1 MSLLPH
7 QFGNFKR
14 PVVDRLR
21 EKNRDKHDDRE
32 GNDSN
37 HLAALRKCPC
47 IITLKVP
54 AGEVHHLKSLGAGKE
69 RGAGRRAS
77 DRWGVPLSRD
87 AHNSVEAVGSRN
99 EMRWFA
105 EHGIPDPHALAA
117 ALWAVRPTNGSAKAI
132 KAATE
137 AMTKIIIAN
146 RKHLSGGKVE

>member
-7 QFGNFKR
+7 QLGNWKPKR
-14 PVVDRLR
+14 TDRLK

-47 IITLKVP
+47 IVTLRVP

-69 RGAGRRAS
+69 RGVGRRAS
-77 DRWGVPLSRD
+77 DRWGVPLSRSP
-87 AHNSVEAVGSRN
+87 HNAVEAVGSRN
-99 EMRWFA
+99 ELRWFA
-105 EHGIPDPHALAA
+105 ENGVEDPHDLAG
-117 ALWAVRPTNGSAKAI
+117 ALWAVRPSNGSAKAI

-137 AMTKIIIAN
+137 AMTKIIIAHHTS
-146 RKHLSGGKVE
+146 KKASS

>member
-14 PVVDRLR
+14 PLVDRL
-21 EKNRDKHDDRE
+21 KGKIRDKHDDRE

-47 IITLKVP
+47 VVTLKMP
-54 AGEVHHLKSLGAGKE
+54 AGEVHHIKAMTRE
-69 RGAGRRAS
+69 RGMGMRSS
-77 DRWGVPLSRD
+77 DRWGLPFSR
-87 AHNSVEAVGSRN
+87 APHESVERVGSKN

-105 EHGIPDPHALAA
+105 EHHISDPHALAA
-117 ALWAVRPTNGSAKAI
+117 ALWAVRPSNGSAKAI

-137 AMTKIIIAN
+137 AMTKIIIAHH
-146 RKHLSGGKVE
+146 KTLSDGKK